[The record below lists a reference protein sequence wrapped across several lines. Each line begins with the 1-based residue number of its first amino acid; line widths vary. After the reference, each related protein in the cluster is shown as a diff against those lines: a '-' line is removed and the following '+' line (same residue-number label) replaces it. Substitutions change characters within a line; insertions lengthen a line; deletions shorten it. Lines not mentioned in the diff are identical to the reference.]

1 MLSGSRKLRGRH
13 RTLGDRL
20 LSDGLIDEAQLR
32 QALERQKRTG
42 EFLGETLVSLGFVQ
56 VSQIG
61 TYLEAVTGF
70 PFVDLS
76 GTNIDFEEA
85 RKIKEGTA
93 RETCCVPFEK
103 QNGSTFV
110 AMADPLNLTAVDEIR
125 LELGTKIV
133 PYLAFASDVEDCINR
148 VFSVSHKAQSVI
160 SEIAPVA
167 AFEEI
172 STEALLG
179 LAEDAPIV
187 RLVNSIIDGAL
198 SQEASDIHIEPN
210 EENVRVRYRI
220 DGLLHEQ
227 MTLPSLHLAAT
238 VSRLKI
244 MANLDIAERRRPQDG
259 RFSAKSPGGREYD
272 IRMSLMPTIYG
283 EKVVMRLLEKVSQL
297 GSLDRLGF
305 FPDQRKMFDKML
317 ARPHGIILVTGP
329 TGSGKSTT
337 LFAALQKINTTS
349 INISTVEDPVEYR
362 IPGVNQV
369 QVNAKIG
376 VTFAGGLRTL
386 VRQDPD
392 VILVGEIRDSETA
405 EIAVQAA
412 LTGHLVLSTLHTN
425 DAPGALVRLQN
436 MGIEPFLISSSVL
449 GVVGQRLLR
458 CVCPSCRHVDTVT
471 PDLARSLGV
480 PQDEA
485 KHFSAAR
492 GKGCSRC
499 SGRGMKGRTAAYEIM
514 PMTDSIRELVLAR
527 ASGVDIMDKA
537 REEGMATMRESGL
550 RKVRELTVAPE
561 EMIRVL
567 SEEDSW

>member
-1 MLSGSRKLRGRH
+1 MLSSARKLKGKQ

-20 LSDGLIDEAQLR
+20 LSDGLVDEAQLR
-32 QALERQKRTG
+32 QALERQKKTG
-42 EFLGETLVSLGFVQ
+42 EFLGETLVGLGFVQ
-56 VSQIG
+56 VSKIG

-76 GTNIDFEEA
+76 SKNLDLVEA
-85 RKIKEGTA
+85 RKIKEATA
-93 RETCCVPFEK
+93 RANCCIPFDT
-103 QNGSTFV
+103 QNGATMV
-110 AMADPLNLTAVDEIR
+110 AMADPLNLTSVDEVKI
-125 LELGTKIV
+125 ELGTTIV
-133 PYLAFASDVEDCINR
+133 PYLAFASDVEECINR

-160 SEIAPVA
+160 SEIAPIA
-167 AFEEI
+167 NLEEI

-187 RLVNSIIDGAL
+187 RLVNSIVDGAL

-210 EENVRVRYRI
+210 ENNVRVRYRI

-244 MANLDIAERRRPQDG
+244 MSNLDIAERRRPQDG
-259 RFSAKSPGGREYD
+259 RFSVKSPAGREYD
-272 IRMSLMPTIYG
+272 VRMSLMPTIYG
-283 EKVVMRLLEKVSQL
+283 EKVVMRLLEKVGHL

-337 LFAALQKINTTS
+337 LFAALQKINTPS

-362 IPGVNQV
+362 IAGVNQV
-369 QVNAKIG
+369 QVNPKIG

-392 VILVGEIRDSETA
+392 VILVGEIRDTETA

-458 CVCPSCRHVDTVT
+458 SVCPSCRNIDLIS
-471 PDLARSLGV
+471 PDLARSLGL
-480 PQDEA
+480 PPEEA
-485 KHFSAAR
+485 AHFSAAR

-514 PMTDSIRELVLAR
+514 PMTDSVRELVLAR
-527 ASGVDIMDKA
+527 SSGVQIMEKA

-550 RKVRELTVAPE
+550 RKVKELTVAPE